1 MDNRGFTGSNGDM
14 YRGAGDEAE
23 PRGVRN
29 GRDKGNHAVLEL
41 HENHNNH
48 NTTTASVV
56 SEKMELENPLLY
68 AMDDKPPWYMC
79 LTLGLQHYLEMI
91 GATVAC
97 PVILAPALCMLD
109 DDPDK
114 ANIISTLV
122 FMSGIITIFQT
133 TLGTRLPIVQGG
145 SFSYLLPSLAIMNLP
160 QWKCPDDAVISGMGD
175 DERRELWQVRMR
187 EIQGAIIF
195 AALFEMIFAFT
206 GVIGYLTKFITPL
219 TVAPAIGMIGLSLF
233 KNVTVQMGKNPAV
246 GFAMLG
252 LLILFSQ
259 HLKEIKVWLPFGKRD
274 AEGRRK
280 KFPLFQVY
288 PVLLALILVWGVTAI
303 LTVSDA
309 LPKGDPART
318 DYKIKILDQAPWFRV
333 PYPFQWG
340 WPTVSIGAVIGVLC
354 GVMTSTIESIGDY
367 YACAIVAKASVP
379 PAHAI
384 NRGIFMEGLGCVL
397 SGFWGSGNGS
407 TSYAMNIGTIGITKV
422 ASRRVIVTAG
432 AIMILFGMVGK
443 VGALF
448 ISIPDPILGGLFC
461 YTFPLVVA
469 VAIGTLS
476 EICLESSRNIFI
488 VAFAI
493 FGGLAV
499 SEWAQANPTA
509 IQTGS
514 ADMDSIFQILLSTG
528 MFVGGITGFI
538 LDNTVPGSDAERG
551 LARRKLAEEA
561 ATISGDPTYDIPLVM
576 GYINKAKW
584 MTLLPISPTYDP
596 TRLSSIWGQIF
607 GKRCAGGEAREE

>member
-1 MDNRGFTGSNGDM
+1 MDNVGYTCNGDM
-14 YRGAGDEAE
+14 SEACEDYKE
-23 PRGVRN
+23 PNGVRN
-29 GRDKGNHAVLEL
+29 CQDERNHVTLEF
-41 HENHNNH
+41 HKQSP
-48 NTTTASVV
+48 TAPL
-56 SEKMELENPLLY
+56 EKVELDVNPLLY
-68 AMDDKPPWYMC
+68 GMDDKPPWYMC

-97 PVILAPALCMLD
+97 PVILAPALCMVD

-114 ANIISTLV
+114 ANLISTLV
-122 FMSGIITIFQT
+122 FMSGIITILQT

-145 SFSYLLPSLAIMNLP
+145 SASYLLPSLAIMNLP
-160 QWKCPDDAVISGMGD
+160 QWKCPENIDGMGD
-175 DERRELWQVRMR
+175 EERRELWQIRMR

-195 AALFEMIFAFT
+195 AAMFEMVFAFT

-219 TVAPAIGMIGLSLF
+219 TVAPAIGMIGLSFF
-233 KNVTVQMGKNPAV
+233 KHVTVQIEKNPGV
-246 GFAMLG
+246 GFSMLG

-274 AEGRRK
+274 AKGRRK
-280 KFPLFQVY
+280 KFPLFQIY

-303 LTVSDA
+303 LTVSDV

-318 DYKIKILDQAPWFRV
+318 DFKIKILHQAPWFRI

-367 YACAIVAKASVP
+367 YACAIVAKTSVP

-432 AIMILFGMVGK
+432 ALMIIFGMVGK

-448 ISIPDPILGGLFC
+448 VLIPDPILGGLFG
-461 YTFPLVVA
+461 YTFPLVIA

-476 EICLESSRNIFI
+476 EVCLESSRNIFI
-488 VAFAI
+488 VAFSI
-493 FGGLAV
+493 FAGLTV
-499 SEWAQANPTA
+499 SEWAQANATA

-514 ADMDSIFQILLSTG
+514 AEMDSIFQILLSTG

-538 LDNTVPGSDAERG
+538 LDNTVPGTQAERG
-551 LARRKLAEEA
+551 LTKRKLAEQA
-561 ATISGDPTYDIPLVM
+561 AMINSDPTYDIPYVM
-576 GYINKAKW
+576 GYINNSETFKPPCIK
-584 MTLLPISPTYDP
+584 ISVFIHQFLYE
-596 TRLSSIWGQIF
+596 RI
-607 GKRCAGGEAREE
+607 